1 MSAWLETT
9 RAHPGSRARPKS
21 LQFCRAGFAGRG
33 TAFARSTER
42 HTIASDSDPRPG
54 LGSVSSRPGPVAG
67 ALAALLLLAATGGR
81 AAARSLAIER
91 FDAEV
96 VVARD
101 ATIEVTETV
110 RARFTGAWNGLY
122 RTIPVAYRTPQDFG
136 YRLFLEPL
144 AVTDGAGRPLRWQA
158 NSERHYRKFKIWIP
172 NAQDAARTVVFRY
185 RVANALRFFTDHDEL
200 YWNVTGDEWDV
211 PIEAASARVRL
222 PAGATDLR
230 SLAFTGSY
238 GSRAQDADVRTL
250 GDGVDIDMRRPLA
263 FHEGLTAV
271 VGWSKGAVEE
281 PGVLA
286 RALLFLRANWLFTV
300 PLAVFALMLRLWYTR
315 GRDPRL
321 RPIVPRYEPPD
332 GLSPAETG
340 TLVDNRADLRD
351 ITATLVDLAVRGF
364 LVIEERDRE
373 GLLGLWSSKDFTLR
387 RQKAQPGDLKPHER
401 AVLDG
406 IFSGRGDAVELS
418 DLKNEFYQELPGI
431 RDRIFGAL
439 VGRGYYARRPDQVRT
454 TYWVLAAIVGVAAFL
469 AAALAANGGVDILG
483 APPITIFVAGALSGA
498 VVFAFGWVMPAR
510 TAAGAQALE
519 GVLGFE
525 EFLARVESDRIARV
539 EKTPAMFEKF
549 LPFAMALGV
558 EHQWARAFEGICQKP
573 PDWYRG
579 ASVSD
584 FRPGLFADRLGGMS
598 RSAAAVMASTPRSA
612 GGSGFGGG
620 GGGGFSGGGF
630 GGGGGGGF

>member
-1 MSAWLETT
+1 MKRS
-9 RAHPGSRARPKS
+9 ARPP
-21 LQFCRAGFAGRG
+21 
-33 TAFARSTER
+33 RS
-42 HTIASDSDPRPG
+42 A
-54 LGSVSSRPGPVAG
+54 SRPRAAS
-67 ALAALLLLAATGGR
+67 ALAGLLLLAATGGR

-96 VVARD
+96 AVARD
-101 ATIEVTETV
+101 ASIDVTETI

-122 RTIPVAYRTPQDFG
+122 RTVPVVYRTPQGFD
-136 YRLFLEPL
+136 YRLFLRPL
-144 AVTDGAGRPLRWQA
+144 AVTDGAGRPLRYEA
-158 NSERHYRKFKIWIP
+158 SSERHYRKFKIWIP
-172 NAQDAARTVVFRY
+172 DAQDAARTVIFRY

-211 PIEAASARVRL
+211 PIEAASAVIRL
-222 PAGATDLR
+222 PTGATDVR

-250 GDGVDIDMRRPLA
+250 SDGVDIAMRRPLA

-271 VGWSKGAVEE
+271 VGWSKDAVEE
-281 PGVLA
+281 PGPLA
-286 RALLFLRANWLFTV
+286 RALLFLRANWLFTA

-351 ITATLVDLAVRGF
+351 ITSTLVDLAVRGC

-373 GLLGLWSSKDFTLR
+373 GLLGLLASKDFTLR
-387 RQKAQPGDLKPHER
+387 RRKDQPGDLKPHER
-401 AVLDG
+401 AVLHG
-406 IFSGRGDAVELS
+406 IFVGRGDAVELS

-558 EHQWARAFEGICQKP
+558 EQKWARAFEGICQKP

-579 ASVSD
+579 GSVSD
-584 FRPGLFADRLGGMS
+584 FRPRLFVDQLGGMS
-598 RSAAAVMASTPRSA
+598 RSAAAIMVSQPRSA
-612 GGSGFGGG
+612 GGSGFGGGG

>member
-1 MSAWLETT
+1 VL
-9 RAHPGSRARPKS
+9 
-21 LQFCRAGFAGRG
+21 AG
-33 TAFARSTER
+33 
-42 HTIASDSDPRPG
+42 
-54 LGSVSSRPGPVAG
+54 
-67 ALAALLLLAATGGR
+67 LLLLAATGGR

-101 ATIEVTETV
+101 ATIEVTETI
-110 RARFTGAWNGLY
+110 RARFAGAWNGLY
-122 RTIPVAYRTPQDFG
+122 RTIPVVYGTPQGFG
-136 YRLFLEPL
+136 YRLFLCPL
-144 AVTDGAGRPLRWQA
+144 GVTDGAGRPLRYQA
-158 NSERHYRKFKIWIP
+158 SSERHYRKFKIWIP
-172 NAQDAARTVVFRY
+172 DAQDAARTVVFRY
-185 RVANALRFFTDHDEL
+185 RVANALRFFADHDEL

-211 PIEAASARVRL
+211 PIEAASARIRL
-222 PAGATDLR
+222 PAGVTGLR
-230 SLAFTGSY
+230 TLAFTGSY
-238 GSRAQDADVRTL
+238 GSRAQDADVQTL
-250 GDGVDIDMRRPLA
+250 SDGVNIAMRRPLA

-281 PGVLA
+281 PGLLA

-321 RPIVPRYEPPD
+321 RPIVPRYQPPD

-340 TLVDNRADLRD
+340 TLVDNRADMRD

-387 RQKAQPGDLKPHER
+387 QQKAQPGDLKPHER

-469 AAALAANGGVDILG
+469 AGALAANGGIDILG
-483 APPITIFVAGALSGA
+483 APPITIVVAGALSAA

-539 EKTPAMFEKF
+539 EKTPEMFEKF

-558 EHQWARAFEGICQKP
+558 EHQWARTFEGICQKP

>member
-1 MSAWLETT
+1 MKRS
-9 RAHPGSRARPKS
+9 ARPP
-21 LQFCRAGFAGRG
+21 
-33 TAFARSTER
+33 RS
-42 HTIASDSDPRPG
+42 A
-54 LGSVSSRPGPVAG
+54 SRPRVARALAG
-67 ALAALLLLAATGGR
+67 ALAGLLLLAAPGGR

-101 ATIEVTETV
+101 ASIEVTETI

-122 RTIPVAYRTPQDFG
+122 RTIPVVYRTPQGFG
-136 YRLFLEPL
+136 YRLFLQPL
-144 AVTDGAGRPLRWQA
+144 AVTDGAGRPLRYQA
-158 NSERHYRKFKIWIP
+158 GSERHYRKFKIWIP
-172 NAQDAARTVVFRY
+172 DAQDAARTVVFRY

-238 GSRAQDADVRTL
+238 GSRAQDADVQTL
-250 GDGVDIDMRRPLA
+250 SDGVDIDMRRPLA

-271 VGWSKGAVEE
+271 VGWSKDAVEE
-281 PGVLA
+281 PGPLA
-286 RALLFLRANWLFTV
+286 RALLFLRANWLFAV
-300 PLAVFALMLRLWYTR
+300 PLAVFALMLRLWYVR

-558 EHQWARAFEGICQKP
+558 EQKWARAFEGICQKP

-579 ASVSD
+579 GSVSD
-584 FRPGLFADRLGGMS
+584 FRPRLFVDQLGGMS
-598 RSAAAVMASTPRSA
+598 RSAAAIMVSQPRSA
-612 GGSGFGGG
+612 GGSGFGGGG

>member
-1 MSAWLETT
+1 
-9 RAHPGSRARPKS
+9 
-21 LQFCRAGFAGRG
+21 
-33 TAFARSTER
+33 
-42 HTIASDSDPRPG
+42 
-54 LGSVSSRPGPVAG
+54 
-67 ALAALLLLAATGGR
+67 
-81 AAARSLAIER
+81 
-91 FDAEV
+91 V

-101 ATIEVTETV
+101 ASIEVTETI

-122 RTIPVAYRTPQDFG
+122 RTIPVVYRTPQGFG
-136 YRLFLEPL
+136 YRLFLQPL

-158 NSERHYRKFKIWIP
+158 SSERHYRKFKIWIP
-172 NAQDAARTVVFRY
+172 DAQDAARTVVFRY

-211 PIEAASARVRL
+211 PIEAASARIRL
-222 PAGATDLR
+222 PAGATDVR

-238 GSRAQDADVRTL
+238 GSRAQDADVQTL
-250 GDGVDIDMRRPLA
+250 SAGVDIDMRRPLA

-281 PGVLA
+281 PGPLA

-300 PLAVFALMLRLWYTR
+300 PLAVFALMLRLWYVR

-321 RPIVPRYEPPD
+321 RPIVPRYQPPD

-340 TLVDNRADLRD
+340 TLVDNRADMRD

-387 RQKAQPGDLKPHER
+387 RQKAQLGLKPHER

-418 DLKNEFYQELPGI
+418 DLKNEFYRELPGI

-439 VGRGYYARRPDQVRT
+439 VGRGYYARRPDQVWT
-454 TYWVLAAIVGVAAFL
+454 TYRVLAATVGVAAFL
-469 AAALAANGGVDILG
+469 AAALAAHGGVDILG
-483 APPITIFVAGALSGA
+483 APPITIRVAGALSAA

-539 EKTPAMFEKF
+539 EKTPEMFEKF

>member
-1 MSAWLETT
+1 VKRS
-9 RAHPGSRARPKS
+9 ARPP
-21 LQFCRAGFAGRG
+21 
-33 TAFARSTER
+33 RS
-42 HTIASDSDPRPG
+42 A
-54 LGSVSSRPGPVAG
+54 SRPRVARALAG
-67 ALAALLLLAATGGR
+67 ALAGLLLLAAPGGR

-101 ATIEVTETV
+101 ASIAVTETI

-122 RTIPVAYRTPQDFG
+122 RTIPVVYRTPQGFG
-136 YRLFLEPL
+136 YRLFLQPL
-144 AVTDGAGRPLRWQA
+144 AVTDGAGRPLRYQA
-158 NSERHYRKFKIWIP
+158 GSERHYRKFKIWIP
-172 NAQDAARTVVFRY
+172 DAQDAARTVVFRY

-211 PIEAASARVRL
+211 PIEAASARIRL

-238 GSRAQDADVRTL
+238 GSRAQDADVQTL
-250 GDGVDIDMRRPLA
+250 SDGVDIDMRRPLA

-271 VGWSKGAVEE
+271 VGWSKGAVAE

-286 RALLFLRANWLFTV
+286 RALLFLGANWLFTL
-300 PLAVFALMLRLWYTR
+300 PLAVFALMLRLWYAR

-340 TLVDNRADLRD
+340 TLVDNRADVRD

-387 RQKAQPGDLKPHER
+387 RQKTQPGELKPHER
-401 AVLDG
+401 AVLHG
-406 IFSGRGDAVELS
+406 IFLGHGDAVDLS
-418 DLKNEFYQELPGI
+418 DLKNEFYRELPGI
-431 RDRIFGAL
+431 RDRIFEAL

-454 TYWVLAAIVGVAAFL
+454 TSWIVAAIVGVTSFL
-469 AAALAANGGVDILG
+469 AAALAWNGGVDLLG
-483 APPITIFVAGALSGA
+483 APPLTIFASGALSAA
-498 VVFAFGWVMPAR
+498 VVFAFGCVMPAR
-510 TAAGAQALE
+510 TAAGARALE
-519 GVLGFE
+519 VVLGFE

-558 EHQWARAFEGICQKP
+558 EQKWARAFEGICQKP

-579 ASVSD
+579 ASVAD
-584 FRPGLFADRLGGMS
+584 FRPRLFVDRLDGMS
-598 RSAAAVMASTPRSA
+598 HAAAAVMVSQPRST
-612 GGSGFGGG
+612 GGSGFGGFGG

>member
-1 MSAWLETT
+1 ML
-9 RAHPGSRARPKS
+9 
-21 LQFCRAGFAGRG
+21 AG
-33 TAFARSTER
+33 
-42 HTIASDSDPRPG
+42 
-54 LGSVSSRPGPVAG
+54 
-67 ALAALLLLAATGGR
+67 LLLLAATGGR

-101 ATIEVTETV
+101 ATIEVTETI

-122 RTIPVAYRTPQDFG
+122 RTIPVAYRTPQEFG
-136 YRLFLEPL
+136 YRLVLAPL

-158 NSERHYRKFKIWIP
+158 SSERHYRKYKIWIP
-172 NAQDAARTVVFRY
+172 DAQDAARTVVFRY
-185 RVANALRFFTDHDEL
+185 RVANALRFFADHDEL

-211 PIEAASARVRL
+211 PIEAASAVIRL
-222 PAGATDLR
+222 PTGATDVR

-238 GSRAQDADVRTL
+238 GSRAQDADVQTL
-250 GDGVDIDMRRPLA
+250 SAGVDIDMRRPLA

-281 PGVLA
+281 PGLLA

-321 RPIVPRYEPPD
+321 RPIVPRYQPPD

-351 ITATLVDLAVRGF
+351 VTSTLVDLAVRGC

-373 GLLGLWSSKDFTLR
+373 GLLGLLASKDFTLR
-387 RQKAQPGDLKPHER
+387 RRKDQPGDLKPHER
-401 AVLDG
+401 AVLHG
-406 IFSGRGDAVELS
+406 IFVGRGDAVELS

-439 VGRGYYARRPDQVRT
+439 VGRGYYARRPDQVWT
-454 TYWVLAAIVGVAAFL
+454 TYRVLAATVGVAAFL
-469 AAALAANGGVDILG
+469 AAALAAHGGVDILG
-483 APPITIFVAGALSGA
+483 APPITIQVAGALSAA

-539 EKTPAMFEKF
+539 EKTPEMFEKF

>member
-1 MSAWLETT
+1 
-9 RAHPGSRARPKS
+9 
-21 LQFCRAGFAGRG
+21 
-33 TAFARSTER
+33 
-42 HTIASDSDPRPG
+42 
-54 LGSVSSRPGPVAG
+54 
-67 ALAALLLLAATGGR
+67 
-81 AAARSLAIER
+81 
-91 FDAEV
+91 

-101 ATIEVTETV
+101 ASIEVTETI

-122 RTIPVAYRTPQDFG
+122 RTIPVVYGTPQGFG
-136 YRLFLEPL
+136 YRLFLRPL
-144 AVTDGAGRPLRWQA
+144 GATDGAGRPLRYQA
-158 NSERHYRKFKIWIP
+158 GSERHYRKFKIWIP
-172 NAQDAARTVVFRY
+172 EAQDAARTVVFRY
-185 RVANALRFFTDHDEL
+185 RVANALRFFADHDEL

-211 PIEAASARVRL
+211 PIEAASARIRL
-222 PAGATDLR
+222 PAGATDVR

-238 GSRAQDADVRTL
+238 GSRAQDADVQTL
-250 GDGVDIDMRRPLA
+250 SDGVDIDMRRPLA

-281 PGVLA
+281 PGPLA

-300 PLAVFALMLRLWYTR
+300 PLAVFALMLQLWYTR

-351 ITATLVDLAVRGF
+351 ITSTLVDLAVRGF
-364 LVIEERDRE
+364 LVIEERDSE

-387 RQKAQPGDLKPHER
+387 RQKDQPGDLKPHER
-401 AVLDG
+401 AVLHG

-431 RDRIFGAL
+431 RDRIFEAL
-439 VGRGYYARRPDQVRT
+439 VGHGYYARRPDQVRT
-454 TYWVLAAIVGVAAFL
+454 TYWILAAIAGVATFL
-469 AAALAANGGVDILG
+469 AGVLADKAGVDILG
-483 APPITIFVAGALSGA
+483 APPVTIFVAGVLSAA

-510 TAAGAQALE
+510 TAAGARALE

-525 EFLARVESDRIARV
+525 EFLTRVESDRIARV
-539 EKTPAMFEKF
+539 EKTPEMFEKF
-549 LPFAMALGV
+549 LPFAMALGM
-558 EHQWARAFEGICQKP
+558 EQKWARAFEGICQKP

-579 ASVSD
+579 SSLSD
-584 FRPGLFADRLGGMS
+584 FRPRLFVDQLGGMS
-598 RSAAAVMASTPRSA
+598 RSAAAVMVSRPRSA
-612 GGSGFGGG
+612 GGSGFSGFGG

>member
-1 MSAWLETT
+1 MKRS
-9 RAHPGSRARPKS
+9 ARPP
-21 LQFCRAGFAGRG
+21 
-33 TAFARSTER
+33 RS
-42 HTIASDSDPRPG
+42 A
-54 LGSVSSRPGPVAG
+54 SRPRAARPLAG
-67 ALAALLLLAATGGR
+67 VLAGLLLLAATGGR

-101 ATIEVTETV
+101 ATIEVTETI
-110 RARFTGAWNGLY
+110 RARFAGAWNGLY
-122 RTIPVAYRTPQDFG
+122 RTIPVVYGTPQGFG
-136 YRLFLEPL
+136 YRLFLCPL
-144 AVTDGAGRPLRWQA
+144 GVTDGAGRPLRYQA
-158 NSERHYRKFKIWIP
+158 SSERHYRKFKIWIP
-172 NAQDAARTVVFRY
+172 DAQDAARTVVFRY
-185 RVANALRFFTDHDEL
+185 RVANALRFFADHDEL

-211 PIEAASARVRL
+211 PIEAASARIRL
-222 PAGATDLR
+222 PAGVTGLR
-230 SLAFTGSY
+230 TLAFTGSY
-238 GSRAQDADVRTL
+238 GSRAQDADVQTL
-250 GDGVDIDMRRPLA
+250 SDGVHIAMRRPLA

-281 PGVLA
+281 PGLLA

-321 RPIVPRYEPPD
+321 RPIVPRYQPPD

-340 TLVDNRADLRD
+340 TLVDNRADMRD

-387 RQKAQPGDLKPHER
+387 QQKAQPGDLKPHER

-469 AAALAANGGVDILG
+469 AGALAANGGVDILG
-483 APPITIFVAGALSGA
+483 APPITIVVAGALSAA

-539 EKTPAMFEKF
+539 EKTPEMFEKF

>member
-1 MSAWLETT
+1 MKRS
-9 RAHPGSRARPKS
+9 ARPPRS
-21 LQFCRAGFAGRG
+21 ASRPRAA
-33 TAFARSTER
+33 
-42 HTIASDSDPRPG
+42 
-54 LGSVSSRPGPVAG
+54 SRPGPVAG

-122 RTIPVAYRTPQDFG
+122 RTIPVAYRTPQGFG

-172 NAQDAARTVVFRY
+172 NTQDAARTVVFRY

-250 GDGVDIDMRRPLA
+250 SDGVDIDMRRPLA

-281 PGVLA
+281 PGPLA

-300 PLAVFALMLRLWYTR
+300 PLAVFALMLQLWYTR

-321 RPIVPRYEPPD
+321 HPIVPRYEPPD

-340 TLVDNRADLRD
+340 TLADNRADLRD
-351 ITATLVDLAVRGF
+351 ITSTLVDLAVRGF

-387 RQKAQPGDLKPHER
+387 RQKEQPGDLKPHER
-401 AVLDG
+401 AVLHG
-406 IFSGRGDAVELS
+406 IFLGRGDAVDLS
-418 DLKNEFYQELPGI
+418 DLKNEFYRELPGI
-431 RDRIFGAL
+431 RDRIFDAL

-454 TYWVLAAIVGVAAFL
+454 TCWVVAAIVGVTSFL
-469 AAALAANGGVDILG
+469 AAALAGNAAVDLLG
-483 APPITIFVAGALSGA
+483 ASPVTIFVAGALSAA

-539 EKTPAMFEKF
+539 EKTPEMFEKF

-558 EHQWARAFEGICQKP
+558 EHQWARTFEGICQKP

-620 GGGGFSGGGF
+620 SGGGFSGGGF
-630 GGGGGGGF
+630 GGGGGGSW

>member
-1 MSAWLETT
+1 
-9 RAHPGSRARPKS
+9 
-21 LQFCRAGFAGRG
+21 
-33 TAFARSTER
+33 
-42 HTIASDSDPRPG
+42 
-54 LGSVSSRPGPVAG
+54 
-67 ALAALLLLAATGGR
+67 
-81 AAARSLAIER
+81 
-91 FDAEV
+91 V

-122 RTIPVAYRTPQDFG
+122 RTIPVAYRTPQGYG

-250 GDGVDIDMRRPLA
+250 SDGVDIDMRRPLA

-281 PGVLA
+281 PGPLA

-300 PLAVFALMLRLWYTR
+300 PLAVFALMLQLWYTR

-387 RQKAQPGDLKPHER
+387 RQKEQPGDLKPHER
-401 AVLDG
+401 AVLHG
-406 IFSGRGDAVELS
+406 IFLGRGDAVDLS
-418 DLKNEFYQELPGI
+418 DLKNEFYRELPGI
-431 RDRIFGAL
+431 RDRIFDAL

-454 TYWVLAAIVGVAAFL
+454 TCWVVAAIVGVTSFL
-469 AAALAANGGVDILG
+469 AAALAGNAAVDLLG
-483 APPITIFVAGALSGA
+483 ASQVTIFVAGALSAA

-539 EKTPAMFEKF
+539 EKTPEMFEKF

>member
-1 MSAWLETT
+1 VKRS
-9 RAHPGSRARPKS
+9 ARPP
-21 LQFCRAGFAGRG
+21 
-33 TAFARSTER
+33 RS
-42 HTIASDSDPRPG
+42 A
-54 LGSVSSRPGPVAG
+54 SRPRAAS
-67 ALAALLLLAATGGR
+67 ALAGLLLLAATGGR

-96 VVARD
+96 AVARD
-101 ATIEVTETV
+101 ASIDVTETI

-122 RTIPVAYRTPQDFG
+122 RTVPVVYRTPQGFD
-136 YRLFLEPL
+136 YRLFLRPL
-144 AVTDGAGRPLRWQA
+144 AVTDGAGRPLRYEA
-158 NSERHYRKFKIWIP
+158 SSERHYRKFKIWIP
-172 NAQDAARTVVFRY
+172 DAQDAARTVIFRY

-211 PIEAASARVRL
+211 PIEAASAVIRL
-222 PAGATDLR
+222 PTGATDVR

-250 GDGVDIDMRRPLA
+250 SDGVDIDMRRPLA

-286 RALLFLRANWLFTV
+286 RALLFLRANWLFTL

-387 RQKAQPGDLKPHER
+387 RQKEQPGDLKPHER
-401 AVLDG
+401 AVLHG
-406 IFSGRGDAVELS
+406 IFLGRGDAVDLS
-418 DLKNEFYQELPGI
+418 DLKNEFYRELPGI
-431 RDRIFGAL
+431 RDRIFDAL

-454 TYWVLAAIVGVAAFL
+454 TCWVVAAIVGVTSFL
-469 AAALAANGGVDILG
+469 AAALAGNAAVDLLG
-483 APPITIFVAGALSGA
+483 ASPVTIFVAGALSAA

-539 EKTPAMFEKF
+539 EKTPEMFEKF

-558 EHQWARAFEGICQKP
+558 EHQWARTFEGICQKP